1 MERLSTSVSG
11 RSAWWWSVLRPTA
24 LIVLVVAVYAASLPG
39 PMVFDDL
46 PGILANPAVQTI
58 WPLHQA
64 MDAPANTPLEARPL
78 AQFSFSAVFAVQE
91 AIGVGGFHPAGHRGV
106 NVALHALAALL
117 LMGVVRRLAMRSR
130 LHRQAGVIG
139 FVVALVWAVHPIN
152 TDTVAYIV
160 QRSKGLEGLMLLG
173 TLYAFMRAVS
183 PRRDEDGKVVAWE
196 GGHPDRRRYWLYVS
210 VGCCLLG
217 MMSKESMA
225 GTPLIVLLT
234 DRQFVA
240 GTFKRALRQRWRYY
254 AGLFATWGVLV
265 YLMMPGGRA
274 ASVGWHLDM
283 GPMEYLLTQGN
294 VIAWYLGLMFWPGH
308 LMLHHEW
315 GMVSHW
321 SEAVAGCT
329 LVGLLGVLTL
339 WGIAGRRWWGV
350 AGAVFFLLL
359 GPTSS
364 LIPMTT
370 EVVAERRMYL
380 PSAAVIAAV
389 VVMGVMGWRVVSRW
403 EPRQRRRLAYAMSLA
418 LGGAVV
424 GLSARTVDRSFEFR
438 DQAAHW
444 EAVLEVYPHSAM
456 AWNSLG
462 VVYNG
467 RGERQRAVEMYEK
480 AAGLA
485 TRDFVA
491 PHLNLARAAMR
502 RQAWAEA
509 LELLNEV
516 ERRRPT
522 SLHLWAM
529 RGSVALHIG
538 DPEAALMAFGRIVEI
553 EPGNP
558 AGLAGIEHARRMMVE
573 RAEALSAVGGS

>member
-1 MERLSTSVSG
+1 M
-11 RSAWWWSVLRPTA
+11 LRPT
-24 LIVLVVAVYAASLPG
+24 VLVVLVAAVYAASLSG

-46 PGILANPAVQTI
+46 PGILANPAVQTV
-58 WPLHQA
+58 WPLHVA
-64 MDAPANTPLEARPL
+64 IDAPANTPLEARPL

-117 LMGVVRRLAMRSR
+117 LMGVIRRFALRSR
-130 LHRQAGVIG
+130 LHRQAGIIG
-139 FVVALVWAVHPIN
+139 FTVALLWAVHPIN

-160 QRSKGLEGLMLLG
+160 QRSKGLEGLMLLA
-173 TLYAFMRAVS
+173 TVYCFLRAVA
-183 PRRDEDGKVVAWE
+183 PRRDAEGRVTALKDGQ
-196 GGHPDRRRYWLYVS
+196 PDRRRYWLYGS
-210 VGCCLLG
+210 VACCLLG

-225 GTPLIVLLT
+225 GTPLIVLLA

-240 GTFKRALRQRWRYY
+240 GTFGRALRLRWRYY
-254 AGLFATWGVLV
+254 AGLAATWGVLV

-283 GPMEYLLTQGN
+283 GPIEYLLTQGN
-294 VIAWYLGLMFWPGH
+294 VIAWYLGLLFWPGH

-315 GMVSHW
+315 GMVGHW
-321 SEAVAGCT
+321 SEAVAGCG
-329 LVGLLGVLTL
+329 LIGLLGVLTL
-339 WGIAGRRWWGV
+339 WGIVARRWWGV
-350 AGAVFFLLL
+350 GGAVFFLLL

-364 LIPMTT
+364 FIPMTT

-380 PSAAVIAAV
+380 PSAAVITAV
-389 VVMGVMGWRVVSRW
+389 VVMAVMGWRVVSRW
-403 EPRQRRRLAYAMSLA
+403 EPRQRRRLAYAMSIA

-444 EAVLEVYPHSAM
+444 EAVLDLYPHSAM

-467 RGERQRAVEMYEK
+467 RGERDKAIELYEK

-485 TRDFVA
+485 TRNFVA

-502 RQAWAEA
+502 RQAWGEA

-529 RGSVALHIG
+529 RGSIALHIG
-538 DPEAALMAFGRIVEI
+538 DPEAALIAFGRIVEM

-558 AGLAGIEHARRMMVE
+558 AGLAGMEHAQRIIDARGE
-573 RAEALSAVGGS
+573 SLSAVGGM